1 MGTVW
6 AESVRRSLDEAV
18 ELLGAVIQVCPDELW
33 CASMWRVHPSE
44 IVGEVYDDN
53 GIALTDSAQK
63 DARIQ
68 RWSQPWSVAWH
79 ALEVLDYDLAGELT
93 PWAPPPPFAG
103 NPHWQ
108 AFTSLPVAWSHSEI
122 AGYVDH
128 CRQRVRDSLGDLTE
142 DEAATSLPA
151 THRYAGKPYAW
162 VVTSLI
168 GHTTAHA
175 TQIRQFTATPGRP
188 PGPPAD

>member
-18 ELLGAVIQVCPDELW
+18 ELLGAVIQVCLDELW
-33 CASMWRVHPSE
+33 GASMWRVHPSE

-93 PWAPPPPFAG
+93 PWTPPPPFAG

-108 AFTSLPVAWSHSEI
+108 TFTSLPVAWSHSEI

-128 CRQRVRDSLGDLTE
+128 CRQRVRDSLGAPSLDIRRNLAE
-142 DEAATSLPA
+142 GLWIEEGGAAALCCFT
-151 THRYAGKPYAW
+151 
-162 VVTSLI
+162 
-168 GHTTAHA
+168 
-175 TQIRQFTATPGRP
+175 TQITKRNRCSDST
-188 PGPPAD
+188 